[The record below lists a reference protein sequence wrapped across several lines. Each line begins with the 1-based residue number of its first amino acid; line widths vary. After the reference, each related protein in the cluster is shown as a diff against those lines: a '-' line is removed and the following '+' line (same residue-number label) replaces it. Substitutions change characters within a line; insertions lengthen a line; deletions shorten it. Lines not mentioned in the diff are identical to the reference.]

1 MEYVKCF
8 IDNYTGQVER
18 GKSMLAQTVRN
29 NLKSIQNLQM
39 ITKTTKFSSLF
50 QTQPTV
56 MVEETSLED
65 ALVLDKLFDFI
76 KTEENEVLSED
87 ETFAADIISDMD
99 SETVDEVLLP
109 EGDTE
114 DLESG
119 IDEISEYIVE
129 NPDEVVVQFPI
140 ISNIALEEKLPFF
153 QSLSFKLANIY
164 G

>member
-8 IDNYTGQVER
+8 NDNYTGQVER

-39 ITKTTKFSSLF
+39 RTKTTKFSSLF
-50 QTQPTV
+50 QTQPTIAL
-56 MVEETSLED
+56 EETPFEED
-65 ALVLDKLFDFI
+65 LVLDKLFDFI
-76 KTEENEVLSED
+76 RTEENEVLSED
-87 ETFAADIISDMD
+87 ATFSADIFSDKD
-99 SETVDEVLLP
+99 SESVDEVLLP

-114 DLESG
+114 DLESE

-140 ISNIALEEKLPFF
+140 ISNIDLEEKLPFF